1 LFDIKKT
8 TSGVKQKKIF
18 SRSSFSPSMVQRMYA
33 CAMKDMHIVKGGG
46 ARAKKT
52 NKKISERNLWKIA
65 RARFE
70 GKFMF

>member
-1 LFDIKKT
+1 
-8 TSGVKQKKIF
+8 
-18 SRSSFSPSMVQRMYA
+18 MVQRMYA